1 MPTPQNEPGTP
12 AVSAGIEGPLAVRT
26 TVASAAS
33 GDHLPPVILLH
44 GFASSGDD
52 DFTATGWPRTFADAG
67 HTTHVIDLP
76 GHGHSPAVTDAAS
89 GTTTSVVGAIVAAI
103 EALGADQV
111 DVVAYSLGA
120 RLAWELPAA
129 STGRVRRMVLGGLS
143 PFEPFTAV
151 DLDALR
157 RLTGVGVGADADTTG
172 TDPHVAMDA
181 DPAATATDPR
191 TGMDADA
198 IPTATDP
205 LTGMM
210 AAMVSAPG
218 ADTAS
223 LVALI
228 AGLGSEPFAP
238 EAGAPD
244 VPVLFVAGSEDPM
257 SGGIDQLV
265 AAVPGAA
272 IVRVPGDHRGALD
285 SAEFRA
291 AAVAF
296 LGE

>member
-1 MPTPQNEPGTP
+1 MPSQQNEPGT
-12 AVSAGIEGPLAVRT
+12 AAASAGIDGPLAVRT
-26 TVASAAS
+26 SLASAAP
-33 GDHLPPVILLH
+33 GDHRPPVILLH
-44 GFASSGDD
+44 GFASSGDA
-52 DFTATGWPRTFADAG
+52 DFTSTGWPRTFADAG
-67 HTTHVIDLP
+67 RTTHVIDLP
-76 GHGHSPAVTDAAS
+76 GHGHSPAVADVAS
-89 GTTTSVVGAIVAAI
+89 GTTTSVVAAIAATI

-129 STGRVRRMVLGGLS
+129 STGLVRRMVLGGLS

-157 RLTGVGVGADADTTG
+157 RLTGADAD
-172 TDPHVAMDA
+172 
-181 DPAATATDPR
+181 AAAAGASQPTAP
-191 TGMDADA
+191 
-198 IPTATDP
+198 ATDP

-238 EAGAPD
+238 ESGAPD
-244 VPVLFVAGSEDPM
+244 VPVLFVAGAEDPM
-257 SGGIDQLV
+257 AGGIEQLV

-272 IVRVPGDHRGALD
+272 ILRVPGDHRGALD

>member
-89 GTTTSVVGAIVAAI
+89 GTTTSVVGAIVSAI

-157 RLTGVGVGADADTTG
+157 RLTGVGMDAAAASSAPSIGVELDAAATSTG
-172 TDPHVAMDA
+172 TSTSITKTTTP
-181 DPAATATDPR
+181 
-191 TGMDADA
+191 
-198 IPTATDP
+198 ATDP

-238 EAGAPD
+238 ESGAPD

-257 SGGIDQLV
+257 AGGIGQLV

-296 LGE
+296 LGG

>member
-1 MPTPQNEPGTP
+1 MPTPQNETGTP
-12 AVSAGIEGPLAVRT
+12 AVHAGDAGLLATRT
-26 TVASAAS
+26 TVASAS
-33 GDHLPPVILLH
+33 PGDHLPPVVLLH

-52 DFTATGWPRTFADAG
+52 DFTTPGWPRTFADAG
-67 HTTHVIDLP
+67 RTTHVIDLP
-76 GHGHSPAVTDAAS
+76 GHGHSTAVADAAS
-89 GTTTSVVGAIVAAI
+89 GTTTSVVAAIVATI
-103 EALGADQV
+103 EAIGAEQV

-129 STGRVRRMVLGGLS
+129 STGLVRRMVLGGLS
-143 PFEPFTAV
+143 PFEPFAAL
-151 DLDALR
+151 DMDALR
-157 RLTGVGVGADADTTG
+157 RLTGVDADA
-172 TDPHVAMDA
+172 VAA
-181 DPAATATDPR
+181 SSDPAATP
-191 TGMDADA
+191 
-198 IPTATDP
+198 PTDP

-238 EAGAPD
+238 ESGAPD

-265 AAVPGAA
+265 AAVPGAT

>member
-12 AVSAGIEGPLAVRT
+12 AAGAGIDGQLAVRA
-26 TVASAAS
+26 TVASATSA
-33 GDHLPPVILLH
+33 DHLPPVILLH

-67 HTTHVIDLP
+67 RTTHVIDLP
-76 GHGHSPAVTDAAS
+76 GHGRSPAVADAAS
-89 GTTTSVVGAIVAAI
+89 GTTTSVVAAIAAAI
-103 EALGADQV
+103 EGLGADQV

-157 RLTGVGVGADADTTG
+157 RLTGVGMDADADTTG
-172 TDPHVAMDA
+172 
-181 DPAATATDPR
+181 
-191 TGMDADA
+191 
-198 IPTATDP
+198 TDP

-228 AGLGSEPFAP
+228 VGLGSEPFAP
-238 EAGAPD
+238 EFGAPD
-244 VPVLFVAGSEDPM
+244 VPVLFVAGAEDPM

>member
-12 AVSAGIEGPLAVRT
+12 AAGAGIEGPLAVRT
-26 TVASAAS
+26 TVAAAS
-33 GDHLPPVILLH
+33 ADHLPPVIFLH

-67 HTTHVIDLP
+67 RTTHVIDLP
-76 GHGHSPAVTDAAS
+76 GHGRSPAVAGAAS
-89 GTTTSVVGAIVAAI
+89 GTTTSVVAAIAAAI
-103 EALGADQV
+103 EAIGADQV

-157 RLTGVGVGADADTTG
+157 RLTGVGVDGN
-172 TDPHVAMDA
+172 
-181 DPAATATDPR
+181 PAATA
-191 TGMDADA
+191 ADSA
-198 IPTATDP
+198 PTATDP

-210 AAMVSAPG
+210 AAMVCAPG

-244 VPVLFVAGSEDPM
+244 VPVLFAAGAEDPM